1 MCISVHDLYSGEYVF
16 QGTAIPDP
24 DSVTLSIPT
33 LDLDSQDNSL
43 LDSTTTSVTSV
54 SASDLALFPGNNTR
68 EQKTW
73 FCSNRGSYPTRRT
86 PGQCFAVILAKLAW
100 RPKEGPWNIA

>member
-1 MCISVHDLYSGEYVF
+1 MVF
-16 QGTAIPDP
+16 QGTMIPDP

-54 SASDLALFPGNNTR
+54 SSLGFRLSLVPRPCPA
-68 EQKTW
+68 
-73 FCSNRGSYPTRRT
+73 FCHLQY
-86 PGQCFAVILAKLAW
+86 CK
-100 RPKEGPWNIA
+100 